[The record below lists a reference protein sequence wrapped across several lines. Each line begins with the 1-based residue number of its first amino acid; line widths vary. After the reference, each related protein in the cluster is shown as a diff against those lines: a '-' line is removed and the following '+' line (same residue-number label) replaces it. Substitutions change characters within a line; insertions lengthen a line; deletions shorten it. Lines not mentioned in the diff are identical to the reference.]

1 MKINRFIS
9 INYSLL
15 IKSLVILSFIATANA
30 SEEASKPELLKG
42 KQTSLELYVTAA
54 EAYDKWLAAPDE
66 VKVLDV
72 RTLEEYIYVG
82 HAPMAW
88 NIPLATQTHEWD
100 ADKGYFAYQP
110 NPDFLS
116 QVKEVVAPTDTL
128 LVMCRSGGRSA
139 MAVNL
144 LAENRFTNV
153 YQITDGMEG
162 DKVKDTNSYF
172 SGQRMVNGWKNSG
185 SPWTYKVDPEKVKLT
200 NTQEVMAEKQ

>member
-1 MKINRFIS
+1 M
-9 INYSLL
+9 
-15 IKSLVILSFIATANA
+15 VTANA
-30 SEEASKPELLKG
+30 GEAASKPELPKE
-42 KQTSLELYVTAA
+42 KQTSLGLYVTAA
-54 EAYDKWLAAPDE
+54 EAYEKWLTAPDE
-66 VKVLDV
+66 IKVLDV

-100 ADKGYFAYQP
+100 AEKGYFGYQP
-110 NPDFLS
+110 NTDFIS
-116 QVKEVVAPTDTL
+116 QVEEVAAPTDTIM
-128 LVMCRSGGRSA
+128 VMCRSGGRSA

-144 LAENRFTNV
+144 LAENGFTNV

-162 DKVKDTNSYF
+162 DKVKDSNSYF

-200 NTQEVMAEKQ
+200 NTQEAAAGKQ

>member
-1 MKINRFIS
+1 MNSNRIFL
-9 INYSLL
+9 NNLSLFFFMF
-15 IKSLVILSFIATANA
+15 VILGFMTTAGA
-30 SEEASKPELLKG
+30 GEVARKPELPKE
-42 KQTSLELYVTAA
+42 KQTSLELYVTSA

-72 RTLEEYIYVG
+72 RTLEEYIYIG

-116 QVKEVVAPTDTL
+116 QVKGVAEPTDTIM
-128 LVMCRSGGRSA
+128 VMCRSGGRSA

-144 LAENRFTNV
+144 LAENGFTNV

-185 SPWTYKVDPEKVKLT
+185 APWTYKIDPEKVKLT
-200 NTQEVMAEKQ
+200 NTQEVMAAKQ

>member
-1 MKINRFIS
+1 MNSNRITL
-9 INYSLL
+9 NNLSLFFFMF
-15 IKSLVILSFIATANA
+15 VILGFMTTAGAVDEATN
-30 SEEASKPELLKG
+30 ELPKE
-42 KQTSLELYVTAA
+42 KQTSLGLYVTSA
-54 EAYDKWLAAPDE
+54 EAYDKWLAAPDD

-72 RTLEEYIYVG
+72 RTLEEYIYIG

-116 QVKEVVAPTDTL
+116 QVKEVAEPTDTIM
-128 LVMCRSGGRSA
+128 VMCRSGGRSA

-144 LAENRFTNV
+144 LAKNGFTNV

-162 DKVKDTNSYF
+162 EKVEDPNSYF
-172 SGQRMVNGWKNSG
+172 SGKRMVNGWKNSG

-200 NTQEVMAEKQ
+200 TAHEAVAGKQ

>member
-1 MKINRFIS
+1 MKPNKTFPV
-9 INYSLL
+9 SLSL
-15 IKSLVILSFIATANA
+15 FYFSLVILSFMVTASA
-30 SEEASKPELLKG
+30 GEEATKPDLPKG
-42 KQTSLELYVTAA
+42 KQTSLGLYVTAA
-54 EAYDKWLAAPDE
+54 EAYDKWLAAPDV

-110 NPDFLS
+110 NLDFLS
-116 QVKEVVAPTDTL
+116 QVKEVAAPTDTI

-144 LAENRFTNV
+144 LAENGFTNV

-162 DKVKDTNSYF
+162 DAVKDPESPVK
-172 SGQRMVNGWKNSG
+172 GQRLVNGWKNSG
-185 SPWTYKVDPEKVKLT
+185 APWTYEPDLERIKLA
-200 NTQEVMAEKQ
+200 NGGEVVTGKE

>member
-1 MKINRFIS
+1 MKPNRTFPV
-9 INYSLL
+9 SLSL
-15 IKSLVILSFIATANA
+15 FYFSLVILSFMVTASA
-30 SEEASKPELLKG
+30 GEEATKPDLPKG
-42 KQTSLELYVTAA
+42 KQTSLGLYVTAA
-54 EAYDKWLAAPDE
+54 EAYDKWLAAPDV

-110 NPDFLS
+110 NLDFLS
-116 QVKEVVAPTDTL
+116 QVKEVAAPTDTI

-144 LAENRFTNV
+144 LAENGFTNV

-162 DKVKDTNSYF
+162 DAVKDPESPVK
-172 SGQRMVNGWKNSG
+172 GQRLVNGWKNSG
-185 SPWTYKVDPEKVKLT
+185 APWTYEPDLERIKLA
-200 NTQEVMAEKQ
+200 NGGEVVTGK